1 MVAAGLLVVLPR
13 TSLTLADEKPIQ
25 VFFCWGGRGAPDI
38 AAGCFH
44 EAQKAR
50 RSFCPHLVL
59 LALNP
64 GPAG

>member
-13 TSLTLADEKPIQ
+13 TSFTLADEKPIQ
-25 VFFCWGGRGAPDI
+25 VFSVGAPDK
-38 AAGCFH
+38 AAGCFY